1 MSIVSGFWHCIG
13 SNYAHPTF
21 LLSIRLVSNNDH
33 NMHIH
38 GPWASRGLT
47 QLNACYWCVG
57 ISSVCICNTMC
68 SRRSLF
74 CAVGNACH
82 HCSCTHCAINFG
94 ERPRPGKLD
103 SDIYVWTCF
112 CKIERKKVAG
122 LAMKFKWE
130 WLCHLLWQCCD
141 VDWALVKGCDVI
153 AEQPKSLIIV
163 SLGTFLLEN
172 LQTALVDEGRGFSR
186 QALLMSRFCTCT
198 GLGCVSV

>member
-112 CKIERKKVAG
+112 CKIERKW
-122 LAMKFKWE
+122 LASRWSSSGSDCAICYGSAVMSTEHSLKAAT
-130 WLCHLLWQCCD
+130 LLLSNQR
-141 VDWALVKGCDVI
+141 V
-153 AEQPKSLIIV
+153 
-163 SLGTFLLEN
+163 
-172 LQTALVDEGRGFSR
+172 
-186 QALLMSRFCTCT
+186 
-198 GLGCVSV
+198 